1 MSGSCCQLFNR
12 ASRSLSV
19 SRFLR
24 SVSAGLPGQS
34 GASYLVSPV
43 TAIDA
48 RLRLM
53 INDSQLQLIMVWKGL
68 DHPEDYGEERDIN
81 TQGRLP
87 SARLIFSTVLRFI
100 RTPLCGSFNAKRT
113 SRVLGLELL
122 SYTAVHPI
130 VICSARANI
139 PPARCYD
146 EPCTLPPPPNHKEQ
160 VAAPHHCQP
169 WIINPPSA

>member
-43 TAIDA
+43 TAIDV

-87 SARLIFSTVLRFI
+87 STRLIFSTVLRFI

-130 VICSARANI
+130 VIRSVRGNI
-139 PPARCYD
+139 PPRA
-146 EPCTLPPPPNHKEQ
+146 LPWQAVHT
-160 VAAPHHCQP
+160 ATTQP
-169 WIINPPSA
+169 